1 MKIKENK
8 RKIKRDY
15 EFNIDSPEFQ
25 DLQLLVQTLHEA
37 GADVQYVSI
46 PANGKWYDH
55 LGIHRSTREPVYKK
69 IHKTVI
75 THGGKVYDMSGK
87 DYEKYVISDAV
98 HIGWKGWVYV
108 DQQIAKHMNDDKQPK
123 VDHKDKHKHQEDN
136 K

>member
-1 MKIKENK
+1 M
-8 RKIKRDY
+8 
-15 EFNIDSPEFQ
+15 IDVKQ
-25 DLQLLVQTLHEA
+25 
-37 GADVQYVSI
+37 SI
-46 PANGKWYDH
+46 
-55 LGIHRSTREPVYKK
+55 K
-69 IHKTVI
+69 IHSTVVDN
-75 THGGKVYDMSGK
+75 GGKIYDMSDK

>member
-1 MKIKENK
+1 
-8 RKIKRDY
+8 
-15 EFNIDSPEFQ
+15 
-25 DLQLLVQTLHEA
+25 
-37 GADVQYVSI
+37 
-46 PANGKWYDH
+46 
-55 LGIHRSTREPVYKK
+55 
-69 IHKTVI
+69 
-75 THGGKVYDMSGK
+75 MSDK